1 MRNFL
6 HLPTE
11 HQMDREMGD
20 GMFKPC
26 SSHIVTLDLVADV
39 VGGGTICFHTA
50 EEDDPSSW
58 LSSLSSLP
66 PGACWVCLVCLG

>member
-1 MRNFL
+1 V

-20 GMFKPC
+20 GMFEPC
-26 SSHIVTLDLVADV
+26 SSHIDTFDLADSWRVADV

-50 EEDDPSSW
+50 EEDDPSSR
-58 LSSLSSLP
+58 LSSLP
-66 PGACWVCLVCLG
+66 PGACWACLG